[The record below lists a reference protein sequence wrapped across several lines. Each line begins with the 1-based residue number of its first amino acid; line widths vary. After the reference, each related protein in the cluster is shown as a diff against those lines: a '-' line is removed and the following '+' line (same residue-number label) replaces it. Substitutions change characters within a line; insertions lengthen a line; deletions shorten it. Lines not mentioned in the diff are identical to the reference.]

1 MQILK
6 EEVLGQPLGLLE
18 PNDLGSAGIDR
29 LLEET
34 VKEGVQM
41 LPVDRNALSERLN
54 NEDPQVI
61 MMIGEEVVGYCA
73 MTGVYKE
80 KDGYIHE
87 IGSLIVNPNYR
98 GKGIAHKLVSVMTDY
113 LLRLGIKKII
123 AFCNPDSE
131 PIFTGSGYKIQN
143 PSNLPVAIF
152 EPCAQCPKKP
162 KSGGCCDTIL
172 GINNI

>member
-80 KDGYIHE
+80 KDGYAAFPPLLHNR
-87 IGSLIVNPNYR
+87 SFLSFVNY
-98 GKGIAHKLVSVMTDY
+98 
-113 LLRLGIKKII
+113 II
-123 AFCNPDSE
+123 SFNKQS
-131 PIFTGSGYKIQN
+131 FFFSH
-143 PSNLPVAIF
+143 L
-152 EPCAQCPKKP
+152 
-162 KSGGCCDTIL
+162 
-172 GINNI
+172 